1 MGPGWPT
8 RSFESLVTAVYQYE
22 VRAGWTLQ
30 PNFQYIVHPG
40 GGATDPLG
48 PNPGKP
54 LKDAGKEQ
62 RWQNYWDSFVSL
74 LESVPL
80 DHQICEKAGELLAD
94 ARRAGKTVPLGD
106 GLHAAVAELED
117 LTVATVDVD
126 HFKALGVRAV
136 NPLK

>member
-1 MGPGWPT
+1 MRILIDTSLLVEGERRNFDLGEWVAAARHEVFICDAT
-8 RSFESLVTAVYQYE
+8 VAESLA
-22 VRAGWTLQ
+22 
-30 PNFQYIVHPG
+30 
-40 GGATDPLG
+40 
-48 PNPGKP
+48 GKP

-62 RWQNYWDSFVSL
+62 RWKIYWESFVSL

-80 DHQICEKAGELLAD
+80 DHQVCEKAGELLAD
-94 ARRAGKTVPLGD
+94 ARRRGKTMPLGD
-106 GLHAAVAELED
+106 GFHAAVAALED

>member
-1 MGPGWPT
+1 MGGRRPP
-8 RSFESLVTAVYQYE
+8 RSFICDATVAEYI
-22 VRAGWTLQ
+22 AGR
-30 PNFQYIVHPG
+30 
-40 GGATDPLG
+40 
-48 PNPGKP
+48 P

-80 DHQICEKAGELLAD
+80 DHQVCEKEGELLAA

-106 GLHAAVAELED
+106 GLHAAVADLED
-117 LTVATVDVD
+117 LTVATVDAD
-126 HFKALGVRAV
+126 HFKVLGVRAV

>member
-1 MGPGWPT
+1 M
-8 RSFESLVTAVYQYE
+8 RVLIDASLLVE
-22 VRAGWTLQ
+22 GERR
-30 PNFQYIVHPG
+30 NFDLGKWVVAAQHEIFICDATVAEYI
-40 GGATDPLG
+40 A
-48 PNPGKP
+48 GKP
-54 LKDAGKEQ
+54 LADAGKEK
-62 RWQNYWDSFVSL
+62 RWQNYWDSFVSR

-80 DHQICEKAGELLAD
+80 DHEVCEKAGELMAG

-136 NPLK
+136 NPIE

>member
-1 MGPGWPT
+1 MRILIDT
-8 RSFESLVTAVYQYE
+8 SLLVEGERRNFDLGQWVLDARHE
-22 VRAGWTLQ
+22 VFICDATVAEYIAGR
-30 PNFQYIVHPG
+30 PV
-40 GGATDPLG
+40 
-48 PNPGKP
+48 
-54 LKDAGKEQ
+54 KDAGKEQ

-80 DHQICEKAGELLAD
+80 DHQVCAKAGELMAN
-94 ARRAGKTVPLGD
+94 ARRVGKTVPLGD

-126 HFKALGVRAV
+126 HFQALGVRAV

>member
-1 MGPGWPT
+1 MKILLDT
-8 RSFESLVTAVYQYE
+8 SLLVEGERRNFDLGKWVAAARHEVFICDVTVAE
-22 VRAGWTLQ
+22 
-30 PNFQYIVHPG
+30 YI
-40 GGATDPLG
+40 A
-48 PNPGKP
+48 GKP

-62 RWQNYWDSFVSL
+62 RWQNFWDSFVSL

-80 DHQICEKAGELLAD
+80 DHQVCEKAGELLAA

-106 GLHAAVAELED
+106 GLHAAVADLED
-117 LTVATVDVD
+117 LTVAAVDVD

>member
-1 MGPGWPT
+1 MRILLDTSLLVEGERRNFDLGQWVAAARHEFLFVTP
-8 RSFESLVTAVYQYE
+8 RS
-22 VRAGWTLQ
+22 R
-30 PNFQYIVHPG
+30 IHR
-40 GGATDPLG
+40 
-48 PNPGKP
+48 GKP
-54 LKDAGKEQ
+54 WTDSGKQ
-62 RWQNYWDSFVSL
+62 KRWQNYWDSFVSL

-80 DHQICEKAGELLAD
+80 DHQVCEKAGQLLAS